1 MHESEEKMTARIKV
15 LSVLFVVAAA
25 LATGVALGQQI
36 APGPVPR
43 VQSTFEV
50 ESLPVPAEIVQAV
63 LDFPAG
69 TVVPP
74 HVHGGA
80 AYITIIE
87 GELVVQGPEGV
98 QTYRA
103 GDTLVEQP
111 GQIYAASNPGKS
123 PASLVVT
130 YLIPKGAPT
139 TTVVGE

>member
-1 MHESEEKMTARIKV
+1 MNVRLK
-15 LSVLFVVAAA
+15 LGSVI
-25 LATGVALGQQI
+25 LAVIVALVAGAAIGQQI

-43 VQSTFEV
+43 AQSTFAV

-69 TVVPP
+69 TAVPP

-87 GELVVQGPEGV
+87 GELVVHGPDGAT
-98 QTYRA
+98 TYRA
-103 GDTLVEQP
+103 GDTLIEQP
-111 GQIYAASNPGKS
+111 GQVYVASNQTGAT
-123 PASLVVT
+123 ASLVVT

>member
-1 MHESEEKMTARIKV
+1 MNIRLKV
-15 LSVLFVVAAA
+15 LGASLVVAAA
-25 LATGVALGQQI
+25 LATGVAIGQQI

-43 VQSTFEV
+43 VQSTFEAA
-50 ESLPVPAEIVQAV
+50 SLPVPAEIVQAV

-80 AYITIIE
+80 AYVTIVD
-87 GELVVQGPEGV
+87 GELVVHGPDGA
-98 QTYRA
+98 QTYGV

-111 GQIYAASNPGKS
+111 GQVYSAFNQTDRT
-123 PASLVVT
+123 ASLVVT
-130 YLIPKGAPT
+130 YIIPKGAPT

>member
-1 MHESEEKMTARIKV
+1 MNVRLKLVPAILALT
-15 LSVLFVVAAA
+15 VALVA
-25 LATGVALGQQI
+25 GVAIGQQI

-43 VQSTFEV
+43 VQSTFAV
-50 ESLPVPAEIVQAV
+50 ESMPVPAEIVQAV

-69 TVVPP
+69 TIVPP

-87 GELVVQGPEGV
+87 GELVVRGPDGAN
-98 QTYRA
+98 TYRA
-103 GDTLVEQP
+103 GDTLIEQP
-111 GQIYAASNPGKS
+111 GQVYAAANQTGAT
-123 PASLVVT
+123 ASLVVT

>member
-1 MHESEEKMTARIKV
+1 MNIRIKAATAA
-15 LSVLFVVAAA
+15 FAVAATLVA
-25 LATGVALGQQI
+25 GVAIGQQI

-43 VQSTFEV
+43 VQSTFAV
-50 ESLPVPAEIVQAV
+50 ESLPVPAQIVQAV

-87 GELVVQGPEGV
+87 GELVVHGPDGAN
-98 QTYRA
+98 TYRS
-103 GDTLVEQP
+103 GDTLIEQP
-111 GQIYAASNPGKS
+111 GQVYAAFNQTGAT
-123 PASLVVT
+123 ASLVVT

>member
-1 MHESEEKMTARIKV
+1 MNVRLKLVPPILAVIIA
-15 LSVLFVVAAA
+15 LVAGAA
-25 LATGVALGQQI
+25 IGQQF

-43 VQSTFEV
+43 VQSTFEAG
-50 ESLPVPAEIVQAV
+50 SLPVPAEIVQAV

-87 GELVVQGPEGV
+87 GELAVHGPEGAK
-98 QTYRA
+98 TYRA

-111 GQIYAASNPGKS
+111 GQVYAAFNQTDTT
-123 PASLVVT
+123 ASLVVT
-130 YLIPKGAPT
+130 YIIPKGATT

>member
-1 MHESEEKMTARIKV
+1 MTVRLKLASAV
-15 LSVLFVVAAA
+15 LAVIVALVA
-25 LATGVALGQQI
+25 GVAIGQQI

-43 VQSTFEV
+43 VQSTFEAA
-50 ESLPVPAEIVQAV
+50 SLPVPAEIVQAV

-87 GELVVQGPEGV
+87 GELVVQGPEGAN
-98 QTYRA
+98 TYGA

-111 GQIYAASNPGKS
+111 GQVYAAFNRTGAT
-123 PASLVVT
+123 ASLVVT